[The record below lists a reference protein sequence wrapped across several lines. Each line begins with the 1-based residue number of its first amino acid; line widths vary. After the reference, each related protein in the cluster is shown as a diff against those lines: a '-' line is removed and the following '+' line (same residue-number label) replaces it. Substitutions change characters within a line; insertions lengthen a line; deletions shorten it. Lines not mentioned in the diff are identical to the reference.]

1 MVAVLSDACRRTRV
15 GAQRV
20 CGHRIVRMPTGPGP
34 LCPALARMCRTCVIS
49 ATCGA
54 LGGCG
59 MQIGDLPL
67 PHNRAA
73 PAQIARGQQLLAQYQ
88 CGSCHVV
95 PGAAIARG
103 RVGPPLDGFG
113 RRSYI
118 AGHVP
123 NGPEA
128 LARWIE
134 APAALVPDTTM
145 PSMGVSPADAR
156 DLAAYLLALK

>member
-1 MVAVLSDACRRTRV
+1 M
-15 GAQRV
+15 
-20 CGHRIVRMPTGPGP
+20 H
-34 LCPALARMCRTCVIS
+34 
-49 ATCGA
+49 
-54 LGGCG
+54 
-59 MQIGDLPL
+59 IGDLPL
-67 PHNRAA
+67 PHDRAA

-88 CGSCHVV
+88 CGSCHAV

-156 DLAAYLLALK
+156 DIAAYLLALK

>member
-1 MVAVLSDACRRTRV
+1 MRFHPLHSLASRVASPAVLLAAAC
-15 GAQRV
+15 
-20 CGHRIVRMPTGPGP
+20 GP
-34 LCPALARMCRTCVIS
+34 LS
-49 ATCGA
+49 ACSV
-54 LGGCG
+54 
-59 MQIGDLPL
+59 GDLPL
-67 PHNRAA
+67 PHDKAST
-73 PAQIARGQQLLAQYQ
+73 QQVEQGRRLLVQYQ

-103 RVGPPLDGFG
+103 QAGPSLEGFG

-123 NGPEA
+123 NDPAA

-134 APAALVPDTTM
+134 APAALVPGTPM

-156 DLAAYLLALK
+156 AIAAYLLALK